1 MGTHPLIQKLKGRM
15 KIFIITILFASIC
28 FGIRPDYF
36 QQHVAYDIEVTLDDS
51 AHTLQ
56 AFEKIVYTNN
66 SPDTLDFIWF
76 HLWPNAYKNT
86 ETAFAKQRERFLNTS
101 FIYSKEKKRGY
112 IDSLDFKIDGAETT
126 WEYHPDW
133 IDVAKVQLPQSLQP
147 GGKITIETPF
157 FVKLPKVF
165 SRLGHTGKHYEITQW
180 YPKPAVYDHLG
191 WHPMPYLD
199 MGEFYSEFGS
209 FDVKITLPENYRVM
223 ATGDLVNGE
232 AEYAWLDSLAAAGD
246 SLHALDKKAFKKAL
260 KKLKKKDKV
269 EKKSGEDKKGILE
282 KLKTIF
288 SFKKKKED
296 KPNPVL
302 KTLNF
307 HQDNVHDFA
316 WFADPNW
323 IVRKG
328 KLYLADSTRQVTLW
342 SMYLPKNAEMWENS
356 IEYLHDSGYWYSVFN
371 GDYPYNHIT
380 AVDGDMSAGGG
391 MEYPNITV
399 ISKMGSKHLLEM
411 VIMHEVGHNW
421 FYGILGS
428 NERDHAWMDEGL
440 NEFDNILYWD
450 KKYGENN
457 RRYVL
462 NEFTQEKLGPFSV
475 ARNLK
480 YGFMEY
486 MGYSSWV
493 KFGDEEPLETSS
505 NEFQRRANYWLSYS
519 KTMVYSWH
527 LLHYLG
533 EETMDQIMQNYY
545 EDWKFKHPYPEDYFS
560 YFSQYSDKNL
570 DWYTHDVFYETGTV
584 DYAVTI
590 DKNEAVFKNYGTLT
604 LPFEA
609 AFYDRE
615 RNEISR
621 QWFENIKRS
630 HRVSL
635 PEGTKSI
642 IIDPDETL
650 PDGNRPN
657 NATSKPL
664 KFTWVFDHPQY
675 YKREIFWMPWLFS
688 ANQYNGWTPGIN
700 LYHGFIPGYDYGVSF
715 RPMWDFKNEQP
726 IGTLKYMR
734 RLYGWGNFYTSS
746 FKADLSRNLGRT
758 GIHLEFEGERKEHLE
773 RYPVWTTI
781 FHLDYHNILENA
793 VDASYY
799 QSGEI
804 AVGYAEMELHNRP
817 NPFLNYY
824 FRSALKTGLLNNSQF
839 LRINLQTNIYYK
851 FTKKIRTKLRIWT
864 GGFLDAYKLPQQ
876 YRTYLSGN
884 IDPDFRNNFIFN
896 RTPDVNDASIGT
908 RQYDIGGP
916 SLHGLVL
923 DENGKM
929 LGVND
934 WVISANFEMNIPKVS
949 GRPFIDLAIIPGKE
963 TYFDFGLKKSFGP
976 LSIILPLY
984 QSWDENQFVTD
995 TDWALDRLRFS
1006 LTLSGFTI
1014 RDLF

>member
-1 MGTHPLIQKLKGRM
+1 MGTNPLNQKLKGKM
-15 KIFIITILFASIC
+15 KFFIIIILFASLC

-76 HLWPNAYKNT
+76 HIWPNAYKNT

-101 FIYSKEKKRGY
+101 FIFSEEKKRGY

-126 WEYHPDW
+126 WGFHPDW
-133 IDVAKVQLPQSLQP
+133 IDVAKVQLPKSLPP
-147 GGKITIETPF
+147 GDVITIETPF

-209 FDVKITLPENYRVM
+209 FDVKITLPQKYRIM

-232 AEYAWLDSLAAAGD
+232 EEYAWLDSLAAEGD
-246 SLHALDKKAFKKAL
+246 SLHALEKKAFKKAI
-260 KKLKKKDKV
+260 KKLKKAGKKKG
-269 EKKSGEDKKGILE
+269 EKKNFLQ
-282 KLKTIF
+282 KLKAK
-288 SFKKKKED
+288 FKKEKKERET
-296 KPNPVL
+296 PIL
-302 KTLNF
+302 KTLHF

-316 WFADPNW
+316 WFADPKW

-328 KLYLADSTRQVTLW
+328 FLALADSTREVTLW
-342 SMYLPKNAEMWENS
+342 SMYHPKNAELWENS

-428 NERDHAWMDEGL
+428 NERDHTWMDEGL
-440 NEFDNILYWD
+440 NEFNNIRYWEA
-450 KKYGENN
+450 KYGDEN
-457 RRYVL
+457 RKWIV

-475 ARNLK
+475 GKNLQF
-480 YGFMEY
+480 GFFEY
-486 MGYSSWV
+486 VGYSTWV
-493 KFGDEEPLETSS
+493 KRGDEEPLETSADA
-505 NEFQRRANYWLSYS
+505 FKQRTNYWLSYS
-519 KTMVYSWH
+519 KPLLYTWH
-527 LLHYLG
+527 LLDYLG
-533 EETMDQIMQNYY
+533 EEVIDTIMHSYY
-545 EDWKFKHPYPEDYFS
+545 RDWEFKHPYPEDYFA
-560 YFSQYSDKNL
+560 YFKKFSNKDL
-570 DWYTHDVFYETGTV
+570 AWYTHDVFYETGRV
-584 DYAVTI
+584 DYSVKI
-590 DKNEAVFKNYGTLT
+590 EDNEAVFKNLGDLT

-609 AFYDRE
+609 AFYDKKK
-615 RNEISR
+615 NEISR
-621 QWFENIKRS
+621 HWYENVKKIQ
-630 HRVSL
+630 RVSL
-635 PEGTKSI
+635 PEGTKSV
-642 IIDPDETL
+642 IIDPDQTL

-664 KFTWVFDHPQY
+664 AFTWVFDQPQY

-688 ANQYNGWTPGIN
+688 GNHYNGWTPGLN
-700 LYHGFIPGYDYGVSF
+700 FYNGFVPGYDYGIGF
-715 RPMWDFKNEQP
+715 RPMWDFLNEQLV
-726 IGTLKYMR
+726 GSFSASKTV
-734 RLYGWGNFYTSS
+734 YGLGSFYSSNFS
-746 FKADLSRNLGRT
+746 FDAARNSGRT
-758 GIHLEFEGERKEHLE
+758 GAHFEFKGKRKKHLE
-773 RYPVWTTI
+773 RFPVWETI
-781 FHLDYHNILENA
+781 FNIDYHNILENA
-793 VDASYY
+793 VDSEYY
-799 QSGEI
+799 DSGES
-804 AVGYAEMELHNRP
+804 ATGYAEMELYNRP
-817 NPFLNYY
+817 NPFLTYY
-824 FRSALKTGLLNNSQF
+824 FRTAVKTGIVNSQF
-839 LRINLQTNIYYK
+839 LRFNLQTNIYYK
-851 FTKKIRTKLRIWT
+851 FTKKLKAKLRIWA
-864 GGFLDAYKLPQQ
+864 GGFLDATDLPRQ

-884 IDPDFRNNFIFN
+884 IDPDFRKNYLFN
-896 RTPDVNDASIGT
+896 RTAYVNDASIGT

-916 SLHGLVL
+916 SLHGLIL

-929 LGVND
+929 LGLD
-934 WVISANFEMNIPKVS
+934 SWVISANFEMNIPKVP
-949 GRPFIDLAIIPGKE
+949 GKPFMDLAIIPREK

-976 LSIILPLY
+976 LSIIMPLY
-984 QSWDENQFVTD
+984 QSWDETPFVTD

-1006 LTLSGFTI
+1006 LTLSGFTM